1 MPRVHAAAQG
11 LISLTKSEP
20 VARKIFVSMHVPAD
34 VPELHPARS
43 PPGRNGERDRGL
55 GDAEDY
61 VNLSGDLREGG
72 WG

>member
-34 VPELHPARS
+34 VPELHPARP
-43 PPGRNGERDRGL
+43 PPGRNGERD
-55 GDAEDY
+55 
-61 VNLSGDLREGG
+61 GG
-72 WG
+72 WATRETT